1 MKTIT
6 KEQFTNDIK
15 NAVSYNK
22 QEGKYLLT
30 RKKFPSYCKILSK
43 HGNRAIVQVNNVVYR
58 VKFRDFSATPKPE
71 PRFEN
76 DLTIDY
82 SLQFIIDELPAK
94 EIKKSISSIKAE

>member
-6 KEQFTNDIK
+6 KEQFTRDIQS
-15 NAVSYNK
+15 AISYNR

-43 HGNRAIVQVNNVVYR
+43 HGNRAIVQVNNTAYR
-58 VKFRDFSATPKPE
+58 VKFRDFSATPRPD

-76 DLTIDY
+76 DLAISYKLDF
-82 SLQFIIDELPAK
+82 QIDELPAK
-94 EIKKSISSIKAE
+94 EVKQSLKVSN